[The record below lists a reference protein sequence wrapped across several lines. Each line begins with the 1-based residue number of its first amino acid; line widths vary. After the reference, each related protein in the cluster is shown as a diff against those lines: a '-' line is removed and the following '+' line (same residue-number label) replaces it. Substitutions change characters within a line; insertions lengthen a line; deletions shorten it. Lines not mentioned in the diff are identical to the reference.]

1 MSDTPPEVPLAS
13 VEVGNAGNP
22 SVPSSINM
30 PDHEV
35 RQAKWYQIFVRLAR
49 PTLDWATI
57 GWFVWCTIMEPVIK
71 DRFDSTAVPMCLVWC
86 ATVYGFKFAEKIK
99 GVA

>member
-1 MSDTPPEVPLAS
+1 MTDPAPDVPLAS
-13 VEVGNAGNP
+13 VEQPNAGTP
-22 SVPSSINM
+22 AVPSSINM

-35 RQAKWYQIFVRLAR
+35 RQAKWYQIYVRLAR

-57 GWFVWCTIMEPVIK
+57 AWFVWVTMLEPLI
-71 DRFDSTAVPMCLVWC
+71 RHTFNIPAAGMSLTWC
-86 ATVYGFKFAEKIK
+86 ATVYGFKFAEKVK

>member
-1 MSDTPPEVPLAS
+1 MSETDMPLAS
-13 VEVGNAGNP
+13 TTEPNAGSP

-35 RQAKWYQIFVRLAR
+35 RQEKWYQVYVRLAR

-57 GWFVWCTIMEPVIK
+57 GWFAWVTILEPVVK
-71 DRFDSTAVPMCLVWC
+71 DRFDSTAAPMCLVWC

>member
-1 MSDTPPEVPLAS
+1 MTDVPLTEPNEA
-13 VEVGNAGNP
+13 NAGNP
-22 SVPSSINM
+22 SVPSTINM

-35 RQAKWYQIFVRLAR
+35 RQEKWFQVYVRLAR
-49 PTLDWATI
+49 PTLDWVTVGAV
-57 GWFVWCTIMEPVIK
+57 GWVLIVQPAIQ
-71 DRFDSTAVPMCLVWC
+71 RQFDVAAAGLTLAWA